1 MFFNNTEKDTKL
13 YDILKVTKNSTAI
26 EIKKSYRKLAMKYH
40 PDKNKTPEGENRF
53 KEISMAYDILSDDEK
68 RKKYDTIGLEG
79 LKQSGGGGGGHN
91 PFDMFNSFF
100 GGSGG
105 FFNQGF
111 NHQNHNQKQPKTK
124 DRVEKIKVNLEDIY
138 NEKKLNINYTK
149 QIICTLCSGIGAL
162 DASSIKVCNTCD
174 GKGRIIRIV
183 QLGPSMVSQQQQMC
197 HKCNGKGKHIK
208 DEDRCANCM
217 GQKKE
222 NHTKKLSLELNNKY
236 KNGEQVV
243 FSEEADQDID
253 AEKPGDLIFVIY
265 INTHSVF
272 KIEND
277 YDLVIEKT
285 ISLSQALCGFKMSI
299 KHLDNR
305 EIEIEHRDIVI
316 PDSKKLLVNEGLNK
330 NNNLIIKFNVVF
342 PESLSPE
349 RKLYIGKI
357 LNYTLPQFSSN
368 KNSLEDLVTP
378 DNTPDNTPNSSKRP
392 DMSSEFNPH
401 NIFSNLQQNENVDCV
416 QQ

>member
-1 MFFNNTEKDTKL
+1 MFFNNSEPDTKL
-13 YDILKVTKNSTAI
+13 YDLLNVKKNSTYT

-79 LKQSGGGGGGHN
+79 LKQSGGGQGHN

-111 NHQNHNQKQPKTK
+111 NQSQHQKHPRTK
-124 DRVEKIKVNLEDIY
+124 DRVEKIKVNLEHIY
-138 NEKKLNINYTK
+138 NEKTININYTK

-162 DASSIKVCNTCD
+162 DASCIKVCDKCE
-174 GKGRIIRIV
+174 GKGRIIRII
-183 QLGPSMVSQQQQMC
+183 QLGPSMISQQQQMC
-197 HKCNGKGKHIK
+197 NACNGKGKYMK
-208 DEDRCANCM
+208 DEDRCVNCM

-222 NHTKKLSLELNNKY
+222 SFTKKLSLQLKNTY
-236 KNGEQVV
+236 KNGEQIV

-253 AEKPGDLIFVIY
+253 AEKPGDLIFVIN
-265 INTHSVF
+265 INPHSIF
-272 KIEND
+272 KIENN
-277 YDLVIEKT
+277 YDLIIEKS
-285 ISLSQALCGFKMSI
+285 ISLVEALCGFNMSI

-305 EIEIEHRDIVI
+305 EIEIKHQEIVI
-316 PDSKKLLVNEGLNK
+316 PDSRKILRNEGLNK
-330 NNNLIIKFNVVF
+330 SYNLIIKFNVIF
-342 PESLSPE
+342 PDSLSPE
-349 RKLYIGKI
+349 RKIYLGKI
-357 LNYTLPQFSSN
+357 LNYKIPPFSNN
-368 KNSLEDLVTP
+368 KNTLEDLVIAGGKK
-378 DNTPDNTPNSSKRP
+378 NSDSIP
-392 DMSSEFNPH
+392 EMSQEFNEGNP
-401 NIFSNLQQNENVDCV
+401 FSNFQQNENVECV

>member
-1 MFFNNTEKDTKL
+1 MFFNNSEPDTKL
-13 YDILKVTKNSTAI
+13 YDVLKVTKNSTAT

-79 LKQSGGGGGGHN
+79 LKQSGGGHGHN

-111 NHQNHNQKQPKTK
+111 NHSQQQQKRPRTK

-149 QIICTLCSGIGAL
+149 QIICTVCSGIGVL
-162 DASSIKVCNTCD
+162 DASCIKVCDTCE

-183 QLGPSMVSQQQQMC
+183 QLGPSMISQQQQMC

-208 DEDRCANCM
+208 DEDRCVNCM
-217 GQKKE
+217 GQKRE
-222 NHTKKLSLELNNKY
+222 HFTKKLSLQLSNNY

-265 INTHSVF
+265 INPHSVF

-277 YDLVIEKT
+277 YDLVVEKS
-285 ISLSQALCGFKMSI
+285 ISLAQSLCGFKMSI
-299 KHLDNR
+299 NHLDNR
-305 EIEIEHRDIVI
+305 EIEIEHREIVI
-316 PDSKKLLVNEGLNK
+316 PDSRKILKNEGLNK
-330 NNNLIIKFNVVF
+330 KNNLIIKFKVVF

-349 RKLYIGKI
+349 RKLYLGKI
-357 LNYTLPQFSSN
+357 LNYTIPTFIGN
-368 KNSLEDLVTP
+368 KNTLEDLVIT
-378 DNTPDNTPNSSKRP
+378 DNSSNTEQP
-392 DMSSEFNPH
+392 NGSHGFNDFNSGNP
-401 NIFSNLQQNENVDCV
+401 FANLHQNENVECV